1 MNRVYIFG
9 HKNPDTDSVTAA
21 ISLAYLKQKQ
31 GVDAQARVLGQLNAE
46 TIYALSK
53 FGVEAPKYLN
63 DVKAQIRDVE
73 FNRNYIINENAPI
86 IDAFNFMSL
95 NSITGL
101 PIVDDCQKFK
111 GYVSLKEIAADMI
124 YNESMHVS
132 TLFDNLLKV
141 LDAKSLN
148 RVDEIIDGHAHT
160 AAFDDAAFVEN
171 VSLDSDSIL
180 IVGNRKPI
188 VEYALQIGIKMIVLI
203 NSGELSE
210 EHLKLAQDK
219 GVNVIS
225 SSKSSFEVVR
235 VLCLSD
241 PIKSIR
247 RNEKVVTLSVNDYLS
262 DARDVVAKMKHT
274 NYAVFDSDG
283 VCAGMLRTMDL
294 NKVNRKKVILVDH
307 NTTSQSIDGLDEAD
321 VVGIVDHHN
330 LGDIVTSVPINV
342 RAMAV
347 GSTNTIIYQ
356 IYNENDVAIPRDIAG
371 LMLSGILSDTL
382 CLKSPTTTQFDV
394 EAASVLAKLAGVDV
408 CEYGMELLSSGVSIE
423 GLSADDIIF
432 KDCKKYKVNGKK
444 ISISQ
449 IFTTNFEDYVPRID
463 ELVYEM
469 EKEVKRH
476 NLSVCSLFVTDFFTH
491 NSYLIYSKSSENV
504 LKEAYGLT
512 ELHQGYV
519 LEGVVSRKKQIL
531 PLIMDVLD
539 N

>member
-1 MNRVYIFG
+1 M
-9 HKNPDTDSVTAA
+9 
-21 ISLAYLKQKQ
+21 
-31 GVDAQARVLGQLNAE
+31 
-46 TIYALSK
+46 
-53 FGVEAPKYLN
+53 
-63 DVKAQIRDVE
+63 
-73 FNRNYIINENAPI
+73 
-86 IDAFNFMSL
+86 
-95 NSITGL
+95 
-101 PIVDDCQKFK
+101 
-111 GYVSLKEIAADMI
+111 
-124 YNESMHVS
+124 
-132 TLFDNLLKV
+132 
-141 LDAKSLN
+141 
-148 RVDEIIDGHAHT
+148 
-160 AAFDDAAFVEN
+160 
-171 VSLDSDSIL
+171 
-180 IVGNRKPI
+180 
-188 VEYALQIGIKMIVLI
+188 
-203 NSGELSE
+203 
-210 EHLKLAQDK
+210 
-219 GVNVIS
+219 
-225 SSKSSFEVVR
+225 
-235 VLCLSD
+235 
-241 PIKSIR
+241 
-247 RNEKVVTLSVNDYLS
+247 VTLHVDDYLS

-274 NYAVFDSDG
+274 NYAVLDSDG

-432 KDCKKYKVNGKK
+432 KDCKEYKVNGKK

-491 NSYLIYSKSSENV
+491 NSYLIYSKSSENI